1 MTSLIA
7 EPRSARAF
15 VLVAVAFMINMI
27 GTTLPTSIYR
37 YYQQQ
42 YGFTPTIITV
52 IYASYAIGVI
62 GALLIAGNWSD
73 QLGRRRMLLWGL
85 GASAVSAMTFLLS
98 NGLPTPPTTEQ
109 TAA

>member
-52 IYASYAIGVI
+52 IRERH
-62 GALLIAGNWSD
+62 
-73 QLGRRRMLLWGL
+73 GRRDRTGAAGL
-85 GASAVSAMTFLLS
+85 AHARHVGGHRL
-98 NGLPTPPTTEQ
+98 
-109 TAA
+109 